1 MQKKKIRI
9 FTATAI
15 FFSLLLV
22 GGHEWRGPRT
32 SSHGGRIEIAFAVK
46 LGILEFLRVGRL
58 ALWKSSFI
66 LGVREILAE
75 AARLAFVLIVESLIE
90 RRGKSALSPHKGN
103 RRRIPTSPEQLE
115 LMEMMLFT
123 FSRMRYRRRRRFAY
137 K

>member
-1 MQKKKIRI
+1 M
-9 FTATAI
+9 
-15 FFSLLLV
+15 
-22 GGHEWRGPRT
+22 
-32 SSHGGRIEIAFAVK
+32 
-46 LGILEFLRVGRL
+46 LEFLRVGCL
-58 ALWKSSFI
+58 ALWKNSFI

-90 RRGKSALSPHKGN
+90 RRGKIALSPHKGN
-103 RRRIPTSPEQLE
+103 RRRITTSPEQLK

>member
-1 MQKKKIRI
+1 M
-9 FTATAI
+9 
-15 FFSLLLV
+15 
-22 GGHEWRGPRT
+22 
-32 SSHGGRIEIAFAVK
+32 
-46 LGILEFLRVGRL
+46 LEFLRVGRL

-66 LGVREILAE
+66 LGVSEILAE